1 MKGLLRDKDGVLT
14 HILYTV
20 NNGTAIYLSKRGID
34 LVRTHEITQ
43 GEVENWVGD
52 DNKEGIVNSLLEVV
66 NEHYTLEQFR
76 YDVISHNGLLENEEI
91 KIKTL

>member
-1 MKGLLRDKDGVLT
+1 MKQLLRDKDGGLT

-43 GEVENWVGD
+43 RVVFYWGGVEC
-52 DNKEGIVNSLLEVV
+52 KKGIVNRLLEVA
-66 NEHYTLEQFR
+66 NGHYTLEQFR
-76 YDVISHNGLLENEEI
+76 YDVISYNELLKDEEI
-91 KIKTL
+91 KVETL